1 MAKLPPLPRL
11 KKKKSK
17 SLSWY
22 RKNLWT
28 IFSLYIRKRDC
39 DENGYGPC
47 ISCGIV
53 KHYKEMNAGHY
64 HPQSLG
70 LQTVFVEKNV
80 HLQCTW
86 CNHALQ
92 SNQVEY
98 AKALVK
104 RYGEGILEELEPLKH
119 GSLKLY
125 KSDYEEMIEKYQ
137 KLIKGE

>member
-1 MAKLPPLPRL
+1 MAKLPSLPKLR
-11 KKKKSK
+11 KK
-17 SLSWY
+17 
-22 RKNLWT
+22 LWK
-28 IFSLYIRKRDC
+28 IFSLYIRKRDA
-39 DENGYGPC
+39 DENGMVNC
-47 ISCGIV
+47 ISCG
-53 KHYKEMNAGHY
+53 KWLHFKEGDAGHY

-80 HLQCTW
+80 HFQCTW

-119 GSLKLY
+119 GSLKLSRVEY
-125 KSDYEEMIEKYQ
+125 MELIEKYRA
-137 KLIKGE
+137 LI